1 MAIPE
6 PAGGPLLSRIAW
18 HEHKTAAIVTVEE
31 TSGGERMSDADAT
44 RAGRYVTQMDGYKAF
59 LTARLPPEPPIGIGT
74 DLAARLSRA
83 DRGLGY
89 LALFPEP

>member
-1 MAIPE
+1 
-6 PAGGPLLSRIAW
+6 
-18 HEHKTAAIVTVEE
+18 
-31 TSGGERMSDADAT
+31 
-44 RAGRYVTQMDGYKAF
+44 MDGYKAF